1 MMMKKTIG
9 RMTPHDLNTLGFKED
24 PFSSSA
30 DPRFLYL
37 SRNHQY
43 ILDRLQ
49 DLVEW
54 REGLAVVDGARGTGK
69 TSLARRL
76 FHITEA
82 DDSIHSV
89 YIHTAAFKTS
99 MDAARDIA
107 AAFGL
112 RGRRSYLDQI
122 RDLEVFLV
130 ELKRQDKTAVVLLDD
145 AENMQPDSLEAIQNM
160 MNFDLS
166 AKLIQ
171 VILFG
176 RQELKETFLHKKALL
191 DRVVVWLNI
200 GPLPFPEM
208 VRMIS
213 FRLTVAGRNK
223 PLFTDSAITR
233 LYDFSSGFPRPLV
246 LVCREVV
253 RVLIDEQKD
262 VADIGEVEKAIDVYE
277 ERSRRPNA

>member
-76 FHITEA
+76 FHITET

-262 VADIGEVEKAIDVYE
+262 VADISEVEKAIDVYE